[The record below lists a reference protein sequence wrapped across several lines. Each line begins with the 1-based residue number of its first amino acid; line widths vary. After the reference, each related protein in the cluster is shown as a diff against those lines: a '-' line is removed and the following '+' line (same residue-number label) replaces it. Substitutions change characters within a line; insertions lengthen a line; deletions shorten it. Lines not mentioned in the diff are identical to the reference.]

1 MALVPILCKYNTP
14 SLYNISI
21 SDFYGYIISYIIYA
35 LEFKNTSSFIYL
47 ESIDISYLILF
58 LIYTFY
64 YVFQYTNNLFLIYM
78 MFYF

>member
-1 MALVPILCKYNTP
+1 MALEPIFILYIITP

-47 ESIDISYLILF
+47 ESIDISYLKNIIYIYILF
-58 LIYTFY
+58 IMCFNIQT
-64 YVFQYTNNLFLIYM
+64 M
-78 MFYF
+78 CS

>member
-1 MALVPILCKYNTP
+1 MALVPILCKYILFTP

-47 ESIDISYLILF
+47 ESIDISYLK
-58 LIYTFY
+58 
-64 YVFQYTNNLFLIYM
+64 
-78 MFYF
+78 YFK